1 MCYLLGYKDTKFL
14 AHIQMVLYIC
24 CMIKIRKEKL
34 NYNYPPQIGK
44 GIWEQIN
51 MDEVGQYDFNSL
63 PIKDMEAALK
73 ALRDVTAP

>member
-1 MCYLLGYKDTKFL
+1 
-14 AHIQMVLYIC
+14 
-24 CMIKIRKEKL
+24 MIKIRKEKL